1 MDQSLENKL
10 NFKDKILNFYNL
22 NKIKIYIILIIFI
35 LSLLS
40 LAFINYK
47 NDKKN
52 VLISEKYVQAGL
64 YLASNKK
71 QSAKDLYE
79 EIILSKSNFYSI
91 LALNTIVEKGLISDQ
106 LKVLEYFSLL
116 EKSINEK
123 ETKNLLLFKKAL
135 YLIKFKDD
143 KESGHQILK
152 KLIDENSN
160 LKALA
165 QEIVEK

>member
-1 MDQSLENKL
+1 MDQGLENKL